1 MSQKI
6 IPNKILKRIK
16 KLRDIINYHRHLYH
30 NQDREEIS
38 AEALDSLKDE
48 LFKIEEQYP
57 QLIMPDSPTQR
68 IGGEPL
74 KEFKK
79 IKHKVRQWSFNDA
92 FSEEDIKNFDKRVK
106 RFLKSETDNYINPAY
121 ISELKIDGLKIVLEY
136 EKGKLKTAATR
147 GDGVFGE
154 DITLNIK
161 MIKSIP
167 LTLRRNINIIV
178 EGEVWLGKKSFDI
191 LNKKRKEK
199 NKPLFANPRNAAAG
213 SIRQLDPKIV
223 SERNLDSFIYD
234 IASSSEETPDTQFE
248 ELKFLQELGF
258 KVNKHFKFCED
269 IEGGIDFWKFWKN
282 KACDE
287 DYLIDGVVIK
297 VNKREYQEAIGYTGK
312 APRFAIAFKFPA
324 EQVTTI
330 IEDITLQVGRTGVL
344 TPVARLRP
352 VSIAGSV
359 VSRATLHNEDE
370 IRRLDV
376 RIGDTVILQKAGDVI
391 PDIVSV
397 VKELRTGKEKR
408 KFYHFV
414 SKKAFDV
421 ADLGPKVIDLLL
433 EENLISEYADIFKL
447 KKTDLINL
455 PRF

>member
-16 KLRDIINYHRHLYH
+16 KLKDIIDYHRHLYH

-57 QLIMPDSPTQR
+57 ELITPDSPTQR
-68 IGGEPL
+68 IAGEPL

-106 RFLKSETDNYINPAY
+106 RFLKSETDNDINPAY

-161 MIKSIP
+161 TIKSIP
-167 LTLRRNINIIV
+167 LILRRDINIIV
-178 EGEVWLGKKSFDI
+178 EGEVWLGKKNFDI

-199 NKPLFANPRNAAAG
+199 NEPLFANPRNAAAG
-213 SIRQLDPKIV
+213 SIRQLNSKIV

-234 IASSSEETPDTQFE
+234 IASSSEGIPDTQFE

-258 KVNKHFKFCED
+258 KVNKH
-269 IEGGIDFWKFWKN
+269 
-282 KACDE
+282 
-287 DYLIDGVVIK
+287 
-297 VNKREYQEAIGYTGK
+297 
-312 APRFAIAFKFPA
+312 FKFPA

-359 VSRATLHNEDE
+359 VSRATLHN
-370 IRRLDV
+370 
-376 RIGDTVILQKAGDVI
+376 
-391 PDIVSV
+391 
-397 VKELRTGKEKR
+397 
-408 KFYHFV
+408 
-414 SKKAFDV
+414 
-421 ADLGPKVIDLLL
+421 
-433 EENLISEYADIFKL
+433 
-447 KKTDLINL
+447 
-455 PRF
+455 